1 MPKRTPMLGLL
12 LVLLALPA
20 VAERPA
26 PLAVPDLAKALS
38 SANFAEREKAYTQ
51 LLRLPPA
58 RLTEIEEALRATKDD
73 ETIVRLTAVAQHVFL
88 KQHTPLKGEIGL
100 LGVSLNP
107 EIIRDTQ
114 GEPQLVITILDT
126 QPGFP
131 AAEVLRPG
139 DRLIAMNGKRFPL
152 ELTIEDFRRIINAT
166 PPGTQVQLTLRRGNT
181 TEAVSVTVAAVD
193 DAGTI
198 ALSEAIAQR
207 RALATSYVARVQAKA
222 NPATVPLIFKSDDP
236 AE

>member
-1 MPKRTPMLGLL
+1 MLGLL
-12 LVLLALPA
+12 LLLALPA
-20 VAERPA
+20 VAQPPA
-26 PLAVPDLAKALS
+26 PPNVPDLAKALS
-38 SANFAEREKAYTQ
+38 SAAYAEREKAYTQ

-58 RLTEIEEALRATKDD
+58 RLTEIEEALRTTKDD

-107 EIIRDTQ
+107 EIIRDSQ
-114 GEPQLVITILDT
+114 GEPQLAITILDT

-139 DRLIAMNGKRFPL
+139 DRLVAMNGKPFPL
-152 ELTIEDFRRIINAT
+152 ELTIDDFRRTINAT
-166 PPGTQVQLTLRRGNT
+166 APGTLVQFTIRRGKT

-193 DAGTI
+193 DAGAI

-207 RALATSYVARVQAKA
+207 RALAAGYVARIQAKA
-222 NPATVPLIFKSDDP
+222 TPSTVPLVFKSDDP